1 MDAKAFIKAL
11 DNLAEEKQISKDTIY
26 EAMELALS
34 TAYKKNFN
42 SLTNVRV
49 DINKDTGDIKVF
61 SVYTVVEDDY
71 DDFDEDTEILLSE
84 AKEKVSDIEVGET
97 IEEEVTPRD
106 FGRVAAATAK
116 QVIIQKVKEAEKES
130 LLNEYQDKQDELV
143 VGIVSMEDEQNYLI
157 DLGRTMGILPKTEL
171 IGDEKVEMGS
181 SIKAYVT
188 KVNASQKSITVLLSR
203 KHYGFV
209 KRLFEVEIPELSDGT
224 IILQGVARVPGERSK
239 VAVYSTNDKVDAIG
253 ACIGERGS
261 RIANIIKELNGEKVD
276 LVLYDKDPSIFIK
289 NALAP
294 AKDITVIITDEKK
307 QECMAIA
314 DESNLSLAIGK
325 KGQNVVLASRLTHY
339 KIDVKTKEQLGDDV
353 GINIK

>member
-11 DNLAEEKQISKDTIY
+11 DNLSEEKQISKDTIY
-26 EAMELALS
+26 DAMELALS

-49 DINKDTGDIKVF
+49 DINKDTGDIKVY
-61 SVYTVVEDDY
+61 SVYTVVDDDS
-71 DDFDEDTEILLSE
+71 DDFDEDTEILLSV
-84 AKEKVSDIEVGET
+84 AKERVKDINVGET
-97 IEEEVTPRD
+97 IEEEVTPKD

-130 LLNEYQDKQDELV
+130 LLEEFKDKQDELV

-171 IGDEKVEMGS
+171 IGNEKIEMGS
-181 SIKAYVT
+181 SIKVYIT
-188 KVNASQKSITVLLSR
+188 KVNVSTKSITVLLSR

-209 KRLFEVEIPELSDGT
+209 KRLFELEIPELSDGT
-224 IILQGVARVPGERSK
+224 VILQGVARIAGERSK

-261 RIANIIKELNGEKVD
+261 RIANIIKELNGEKID
-276 LVLYDKDPSIFIK
+276 LVLYDKDPVIFIQ

-294 AKDITVIITDEKK
+294 AKNISVIITDEKK
-307 QECMAIA
+307 QECLAIA
-314 DESNLSLAIGK
+314 DNDNLSLAIGK

-339 KIDVKTKEQLGDDV
+339 KIDVKTKEQMKEE

>member
-1 MDAKAFIKAL
+1 MDTKAFIKAL
-11 DNLAEEKQISKDTIY
+11 DNLAEEKNIEKDVIY

-49 DINKDTGDIKVF
+49 DINKDTGDIKVY
-61 SVYTVVEDDY
+61 SVYTVVDDEDDE
-71 DDFDEDTEILLSE
+71 FDPDTQILLTE
-84 AKEKVSDIEVGET
+84 AREQVKDIEIGET
-97 IEEEVTPRD
+97 IEEEVTPKD

-130 LLNEYQDKQDELV
+130 LFNEFRDKEDELV

-171 IGDEKVEMGS
+171 IGDEKIEMGS
-181 SIKAYVT
+181 SIKVYIT

-209 KRLFEVEIPELSDGT
+209 KRLFELEIPEINDGT
-224 IILQGVARVPGERSK
+224 IELYGVARIAGERSK
-239 VAVYSTNDKVDAIG
+239 VAIASTNDKVDAIG
-253 ACIGERGS
+253 ACIGEKGS
-261 RIANIIKELNGEKVD
+261 RISNIIKELNGEKVD
-276 LVLYDKDPSIFIK
+276 LVLYDKDPVVFIQ
-289 NALAP
+289 NALSP
-294 AKDITVIITDEKK
+294 AKNVSVMITDEKK
-307 QECMAIA
+307 QECLAVA
-314 DESNLSLAIGK
+314 DEDNLSLAIGK

-339 KIDVKTKEQLGDDV
+339 KIDVKTKEQLGET

>member
-11 DNLAEEKQISKDTIY
+11 DNLTEEKNIDKEVIY

-49 DINKDTGDIKVF
+49 DINKDTGDIKVY
-61 SVYTVVEDDY
+61 SVYTVVDDEDDE
-71 DDFDEDTEILLSE
+71 FNPDTQILLTE
-84 AKEKVSDIEVGET
+84 AREQVKDIEIGET
-97 IEEEVTPRD
+97 IEDEVTPKD

-130 LLNEYQDKQDELV
+130 LFNEFIDKQDELV

-171 IGDEKVEMGS
+171 IGDEKIEMGS
-181 SIKAYVT
+181 SIKVYIS

-209 KRLFEVEIPELSDGT
+209 KRLFELEIPEINDGT
-224 IILQGVARVPGERSK
+224 IELYGVARIAGERSK
-239 VAVYSTNDKVDAIG
+239 VAIASTNDKVDAIG
-253 ACIGERGS
+253 SCIGEKGS
-261 RIANIIKELNGEKVD
+261 RISNIIKELNGEKID
-276 LVLYDKDPSIFIK
+276 LVLYDKDPAVFIQ
-289 NALAP
+289 NALSP
-294 AKDITVIITDEKK
+294 AKNVSVMITDDKK
-307 QECMAIA
+307 QECLAVV
-314 DESNLSLAIGK
+314 DDDNLSLAIGK

-339 KIDVKTKEQLGDDV
+339 KIDVKTKEQLGET
-353 GINIK
+353 GIIIK

>member
-11 DNLAEEKQISKDTIY
+11 DNLTEEKNIDKEVIY

-49 DINKDTGDIKVF
+49 DINKDTGDIKVY
-61 SVYTVVEDDY
+61 SVYTVVDDEDDE
-71 DDFDEDTEILLSE
+71 FNPDTQILLTE
-84 AKEKVSDIEVGET
+84 AREQVKDIEIGET
-97 IEEEVTPRD
+97 IEEEVTPKD

-130 LLNEYQDKQDELV
+130 LFNEFIDKQDELV

-171 IGDEKVEMGS
+171 IGDEKIEMGS
-181 SIKAYVT
+181 SIKVYIS

-209 KRLFEVEIPELSDGT
+209 KRLFELEIPEINDGT
-224 IILQGVARVPGERSK
+224 IELYGVSRIAGERSK
-239 VAVYSTNDKVDAIG
+239 VAIASTNDKVDAIG
-253 ACIGERGS
+253 SCIGEKGS
-261 RIANIIKELNGEKVD
+261 RISNIIKELNGEKID
-276 LVLYDKDPSIFIK
+276 LVLYDKDPAIFIQ
-289 NALAP
+289 NALSP
-294 AKDITVIITDEKK
+294 AKNVSVMITDDKK
-307 QECMAIA
+307 QECLAVV
-314 DESNLSLAIGK
+314 DDDNLSLAIGK

-339 KIDVKTKEQLGDDV
+339 KIDVKTKEQLGET
-353 GINIK
+353 GIIIK

>member
-11 DNLAEEKQISKDTIY
+11 DNLTEEKNIDKEVIY

-49 DINKDTGDIKVF
+49 DINKDTGDIKVY
-61 SVYTVVEDDY
+61 SVYTVVDDEDDE
-71 DDFDEDTEILLSE
+71 FNPDTQILLTE
-84 AKEKVSDIEVGET
+84 AREQVKDIEIGET
-97 IEEEVTPRD
+97 IEEEVTPKD

-130 LLNEYQDKQDELV
+130 LFNEFIDKQDELV

-171 IGDEKVEMGS
+171 IGDEKIEMGS
-181 SIKAYVT
+181 SIKVYIS

-209 KRLFEVEIPELSDGT
+209 KRLFELEIPEINDGT
-224 IILQGVARVPGERSK
+224 IELYGVARIAGERSK
-239 VAVYSTNDKVDAIG
+239 VAIASTNDKVDAIG
-253 ACIGERGS
+253 SCIGEKGS
-261 RIANIIKELNGEKVD
+261 RISNIIKELNGEKID
-276 LVLYDKDPSIFIK
+276 LVLYDKDPAIFIQ
-289 NALAP
+289 NALSP
-294 AKDITVIITDEKK
+294 AKNVSVIITDEKK
-307 QECMAIA
+307 QECLAVV
-314 DESNLSLAIGK
+314 DDDNLSLAIGK

-339 KIDVKTKEQLGDDV
+339 KIDVKTKEQLGET
-353 GINIK
+353 GIIIK